1 MVLLLMVRCVT
12 TTVTRLLISAV
23 PKINGVVSL
32 VTTGL
37 VIVGAMGAVMS
48 TTKFIIPGCEV
59 LPNESVAV
67 TETSYFPS
75 ASTAMGDR
83 LPVGFT
89 VAKFTDHAPLPL
101 AVVV

>member
-1 MVLLLMVRCVT
+1 M
-12 TTVTRLLISAV
+12 LLISAV
-23 PKINGVVSL
+23 PDINGVVSL
-32 VTTGL
+32 VFWGL
-37 VIVGAMGAVMS
+37 VKPVMTGAFGAVVS
-48 TTKFIIPGCEV
+48 TTRFIIPGCEV